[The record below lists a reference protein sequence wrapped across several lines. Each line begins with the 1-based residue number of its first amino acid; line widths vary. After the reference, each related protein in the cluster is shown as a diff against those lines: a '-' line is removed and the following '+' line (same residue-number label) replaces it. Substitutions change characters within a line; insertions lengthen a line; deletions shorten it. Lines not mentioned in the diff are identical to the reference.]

1 MIRILVVLLTLFI
14 TSTSQKT
21 ENDCSTTFNVVLTTI
36 PPRFGSVSSTIRSL
50 MEQEIRPAY
59 IFIFIPLKYARFSRL
74 KRTVKEMSSNSEIE
88 SENFREL
95 LIAKL
100 SQETAI
106 SALISLEVLQIITI
120 EKDWGPVT
128 KFAGILFYYYQIKKE
143 AIQLRHPLPDYWVV
157 CDDDVHYRSI
167 MLSKYHF
174 ALSTMLL
181 EGVGPID
188 GLTHFS
194 EDYRIAFLLDNES
207 QHRTPIHVQ
216 GVDTFMISNRVFESQ
231 HDSSGPLSFETFRT
245 IVQYFHQNCPS
256 TFYQDDYI
264 ISFLLNMA
272 NITLTSIWN
281 NDNMAEHIEG
291 VSKSN
296 FQMHMHQNV
305 FVREHA
311 TKKCIVDHAQTIYF
325 LVESKSSD
333 CKSA

>member
-1 MIRILVVLLTLFI
+1 
-14 TSTSQKT
+14 
-21 ENDCSTTFNVVLTTI
+21 
-36 PPRFGSVSSTIRSL
+36 
-50 MEQEIRPAY
+50 
-59 IFIFIPLKYARFSRL
+59 
-74 KRTVKEMSSNSEIE
+74 
-88 SENFREL
+88 
-95 LIAKL
+95 
-100 SQETAI
+100 
-106 SALISLEVLQIITI
+106 
-120 EKDWGPVT
+120 
-128 KFAGILFYYYQIKKE
+128 
-143 AIQLRHPLPDYWVV
+143 
-157 CDDDVHYRSI
+157 
-167 MLSKYHF
+167 
-174 ALSTMLL
+174 MLL
-181 EGVGPID
+181 EGDWPID

-216 GVDTFMISNRVFESQ
+216 GVDTFMLSNRVFENQ

-305 FVREHA
+305 FAREHA
-311 TKKCIVDHAQTIYF
+311 TKKCIVDHAQTLYS
-325 LVESKSSD
+325 LVESKTLD